1 MSSQARRPRNV
12 IVFQHD
18 RLEHPGI
25 FRSFFREDAFQLH
38 TVEIDEGEPIPSLDG
53 FDLMVVMGGP
63 QDVWE
68 EDRYAWLRSEKAAIR
83 KFVVEMQRPYLGICL
98 GHQLLADTLGGR
110 VAPAKSPEIGV
121 LPLSKTAL
129 GESDRAMSNLPD
141 PSTFFEWHG
150 AEVVELPAG
159 AEVLAASDACPIQAF
174 RFNQFAYG
182 LQFHAEVTPE
192 TIANW
197 GSIPDYV
204 SLLEDA
210 IGPDPI
216 ARLHGQVSAELTRLN
231 QNARILYDGLKAI
244 WSL

>member
-18 RLEHPGI
+18 RLEHPGL
-25 FRSFFREDAFQLH
+25 FRNFFREDGFQLL
-38 TVEIDEGEPIPSLDG
+38 TVEIDEGEPIPNLDG

-63 QDVWE
+63 QHVWE
-68 EDRYAWLRSEKAAIR
+68 EDQYPWLRPEKAAIR
-83 KFVVEMQRPYLGICL
+83 KFVREMQRPYLGICL
-98 GHQLLADTLGGR
+98 GHQLLADSLGGR

-121 LPLSKTAL
+121 LPLSKTPI
-129 GESDRAMSNLPD
+129 GETDQAMSDVPD
-141 PSTFFEWHG
+141 PPTFFLWHG
-150 AEVVELPAG
+150 AEVVKVPVG
-159 AEVLAASDACPIQAF
+159 AEVLAASDACPIQAL
-174 RFNQFAYG
+174 RFNQLAYG

-197 GSIPDYV
+197 GTIPDYV

-216 ARLHGQVSAELTRLN
+216 ANLRSQVSAGLPRLN
-231 QNARILYDGLKAI
+231 RNARILYDGLKAA
-244 WSL
+244 WSF